1 MKKTFIL
8 IAALIL
14 LATPALAENQPAD
27 PAPANSQPAPAADTG
42 GITLKMMGVNV
53 KLGGFLAAEGVYR
66 ARNEN
71 SDISSKF
78 QSIPLPNQTGY
89 YQDETRFS
97 ARQSRFSILAQGD
110 YSPTIHL
117 AGFYEMDFL
126 GAASTA
132 NSQESNSYNPRI
144 RHLYSTIDWD
154 NFGLHLLGGQTWSL
168 VTMNNHGITPR
179 QEDIPLTIDAQY
191 VPGFSW
197 ARQPQLRL
205 VKDWNKTFWL
215 AVSIES
221 PQTVAATAP
230 NTVGTNSSLN
240 QSGGG
245 SLTNVNVSANT
256 YPDLII
262 KASYDPSWGHFEVF
276 DLTRTFKS
284 TLQDANGNVNGNET
298 TTTAIGGG
306 VILPL
311 ISKQLNLQVSGM
323 YGEGIG
329 RYGSGQLPDVAQY
342 ANGDITPIREIQL
355 LAGVNWTPTSSL
367 TVYGYY
373 GWENAERRDLASGGK
388 AYGYG
393 SDLDDV
399 QMDLP
404 GTTIGKAFNGQ
415 INSIDQFTIGAWYKF
430 FQGRLG
436 NMQAGLQYSYTKNTY
451 FSGNNYSGTVAT
463 NGPQANDSMV
473 LSSLRF
479 YWQ

>member
-14 LATPALAENQPAD
+14 LATPALADNQPAD
-27 PAPANSQPAPAADTG
+27 SAPANSQSAATADTG
-42 GITLKMMGVNV
+42 DITLKMMGVNV

-78 QSIPLPNQTGY
+78 NAIPLPNSVGY

-97 ARQSRFSILAQGD
+97 ARQSRLNILAQGD

-154 NFGLHLLGGQTWSL
+154 NLGLHLLGGQTWSL

-179 QEDIPLTIDAQY
+179 QEDIPLTIEAQY

-197 ARQPQLRL
+197 ARQPQLRI
-205 VKDWNKTFWL
+205 VKDWNKTYWL
-215 AVSIES
+215 AVSFEM
-221 PQTVAATAP
+221 PQTVAASTP
-230 NTVGTNSSLN
+230 NTVGTNSSLG

-245 SLTNVNVSANT
+245 SLTGVSVSANT
-256 YPDLII
+256 YPDLIL
-262 KASYDPSWGHFEVF
+262 KAAYDPGWIHFEIF
-276 DLTRTFKS
+276 NLTRTFKS
-284 TLQDANGNVNGNET
+284 TLQDSNSNVNGDQL
-298 TTTAIGGG
+298 TTTAGGMG

-311 ISKQLNLQVSGM
+311 FSKQLNLQVSGM

-329 RYGSGQLPDVAQY
+329 RYGSGQLPDVTQSKD
-342 ANGDITPIREIQL
+342 GQLSPITELQL

-367 TVYGYY
+367 TIYGYY
-373 GWENAERRDLASGGK
+373 GWENAERRDLATGGL

-393 SDLDDV
+393 SILDDV
-399 QMDLP
+399 ELGLP

-415 INSIDQFTIGAWYKF
+415 INSIDQFTIGAWWKF
-430 FQGRLG
+430 FQGKFG
-436 NMQAGLQYSYTKNTY
+436 NVQAGLQYSYTKDTY
-451 FSGNNYSGTVAT
+451 FSGTYGSSKIIASGPVID
-463 NGPQANDSMV
+463 DSMV

-479 YWQ
+479 NWK

>member
-1 MKKTFIL
+1 M
-8 IAALIL
+8 
-14 LATPALAENQPAD
+14 
-27 PAPANSQPAPAADTG
+27 
-42 GITLKMMGVNV
+42 V
-53 KLGGFLAAEGVYR
+53 
-66 ARNEN
+66 
-71 SDISSKF
+71 
-78 QSIPLPNQTGY
+78 
-89 YQDETRFS
+89 
-97 ARQSRFSILAQGD
+97 
-110 YSPTIHL
+110 
-117 AGFYEMDFL
+117 
-126 GAASTA
+126 
-132 NSQESNSYNPRI
+132 
-144 RHLYSTIDWD
+144 
-154 NFGLHLLGGQTWSL
+154 
-168 VTMNNHGITPR
+168 
-179 QEDIPLTIDAQY
+179 
-191 VPGFSW
+191 
-197 ARQPQLRL
+197 
-205 VKDWNKTFWL
+205 
-215 AVSIES
+215 
-221 PQTVAATAP
+221 
-230 NTVGTNSSLN
+230 
-240 QSGGG
+240 
-245 SLTNVNVSANT
+245 
-256 YPDLII
+256 I
-262 KASYDPSWGHFEVF
+262 KASYDPGWGHFEVF

-284 TLQDANGNVNGNET
+284 TLQDASGNVNGNEI

-311 ISKQLNLQVSGM
+311 LSKQFNLQLSGM

-355 LAGVNWTPTSSL
+355 LAGVNWTPTSCL